1 MILQLNPTI
10 PLTTPNGEGRAVALI
25 DYGEDHDLKWV
36 VIQTDTGEIW
46 TWNNDKVRGVKNI
59 TLGRTCLSKIQNED

>member
-10 PLTTPNGEGRAVALI
+10 PLTTPKGDGLAVALI

-36 VIQTDTGEIW
+36 VIQDDTGEIW
-46 TWNNDKVRGVKNI
+46 TWNNDKVRGIKNI
-59 TLGRTCLSKIQNED
+59 THSRTKISKINHED

>member
-1 MILQLNPTI
+1 MIVQLNPTI
-10 PLTTPNGEGRAVALI
+10 PLTTPKGDGYAVALI

-59 TLGRTCLSKIQNED
+59 TADRTKISKIDHES

>member
-10 PLTTPNGEGRAVALI
+10 PLTTPKGNGLAVALI

-36 VIQTDTGEIW
+36 VIQDGTGEIW

-59 TLGRTCLSKIQNED
+59 TLGRTEISPINHED

>member
-10 PLTTPNGEGRAVALI
+10 PLTTPKGDGYAIALI

-36 VIQTDTGEIW
+36 VIQTSTGEIW
-46 TWNNDKVRGVKNI
+46 TWNNDKVRGIKNI
-59 TLGRTCLSKIQNED
+59 TNNRTQISQIDHED

>member
-1 MILQLNPTI
+1 MILQLNPNI
-10 PLTTPNGEGRAVALI
+10 PLTTPKGDGLAVALI

-59 TLGRTCLSKIQNED
+59 TQGRTNISKINHED

>member
-10 PLTTPNGEGRAVALI
+10 PMTTPKGDGFAVALI

-36 VIQTDTGEIW
+36 VIQTQTGEIW

-59 TLGRTCLSKIQNED
+59 TADRLTISPIKNEN

>member
-1 MILQLNPTI
+1 MILQLNPNI
-10 PLTTPNGEGRAVALI
+10 PLTTPKGDGLAVALI

-36 VIQTDTGEIW
+36 VIQNDTGEIW

-59 TLGRTCLSKIQNED
+59 THGRTTISPISHED

>member
-1 MILQLNPTI
+1 MLIQLNPTI
-10 PLTTPNGEGRAVALI
+10 PLTTPKGDGLAVALI

-36 VIQTDTGEIW
+36 VIQDVTGEIW

-59 TLGRTCLSKIQNED
+59 TQNRTEISKIKHEN

>member
-10 PLTTPNGEGRAVALI
+10 PLTTPKGEGLAVFLI

-36 VIQTDTGEIW
+36 VIQNETGEIW

-59 TLGRTCLSKIQNED
+59 TFNRVDVTKPANEN

>member
-10 PLTTPNGEGRAVALI
+10 PLTTPKGDGYAIALI

-36 VIQTDTGEIW
+36 VIQNSTGEIW

-59 TLGRTCLSKIQNED
+59 TNNRTQISQLEHED